1 MDNQYVKFSLYFQPS
16 DPNQEAV
23 FDLLNRAGRKKTFLI
38 LSLLSAFVDQFPDF
52 PVEDLSKK
60 QISNLLH
67 LYFSAAI
74 QRKPFIMNG
83 FPSCTTGTKA
93 KGTLPKNTEKKHAFP
108 APAKKQAVL
117 DMPKPAEAPIPDNG
131 ESVTPDLQEDD
142 LLLLDGLN
150 MF

>member
-67 LYFSAAI
+67 LYFSAAV

-83 FPSCTTGTKA
+83 FPSSTTGTRA

-117 DMPKPAEAPIPDNG
+117 DMPKPAEAPSPIT
-131 ESVTPDLQEDD
+131 ESVTPGLQEDD